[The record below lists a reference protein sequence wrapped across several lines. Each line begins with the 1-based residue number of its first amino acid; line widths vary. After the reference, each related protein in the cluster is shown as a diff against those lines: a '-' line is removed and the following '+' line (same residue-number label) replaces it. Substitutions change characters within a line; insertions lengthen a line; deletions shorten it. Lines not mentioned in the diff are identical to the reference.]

1 MKNIKLL
8 LIILLIQTTS
18 LFAQNYSFISKD
30 LHLMSEKEMMD
41 NQVVISGDIPM
52 YNINGDNIE
61 PSQIND
67 LMSSGNFIPVVFG
80 DKNFKA
86 KAIVFRKTTK
96 EEKEEM
102 LKAMS
107 MRDPNANFVAGQMA
121 NDFIAYD
128 IDGNK
133 ISLKSLKG
141 KIVVLNFWFTQCRP
155 CIVEIPKLNE
165 LVKKYKDVV
174 FISITFDKKD
184 VVKKFLSNREFNY
197 SHITGNET
205 ILSDYNVSTF
215 PTHIIID
222 QKGEI
227 ILRKVG
233 DFIKEMDIKLDLLLK
248 K

>member
-8 LIILLIQTTS
+8 LIILLIQTST
-18 LFAQNYSFISKD
+18 LFSQEYSFITKD
-30 LHLMSEKEMMD
+30 LHLMSEKEMID
-41 NQVVISGDIPM
+41 NQVEISGDIPM

-86 KAIVFRKTTK
+86 KAIVFRKTSK

-107 MRDPNANFVAGQMA
+107 MRDPNANFIAGQMA
-121 NDFIAYD
+121 KDFTAYD

-133 ISLKSLKG
+133 VSLKSLKG

-155 CIVEIPKLNE
+155 CIVEMPKLNE
-165 LVKKYKDVV
+165 LVKKYNDVI

-184 VVKKFLSNREFNY
+184 TVKNFLSNREFNY
-197 SHITGNET
+197 SHITDNEN

-233 DFIKEMDIKLDLLLK
+233 DFIKEMDYKIDLLLK

>member
-155 CIVEIPKLNE
+155 CVVEMPKLNE

>member
-1 MKNIKLL
+1 
-8 LIILLIQTTS
+8 
-18 LFAQNYSFISKD
+18 
-30 LHLMSEKEMMD
+30 MSEKEMMD

-155 CIVEIPKLNE
+155 CVVEMPKLNE

>member
-8 LIILLIQTTS
+8 LIILLIQTST
-18 LFAQNYSFISKD
+18 LFSQEYSFITKD
-30 LHLMSEKEMMD
+30 LHLMSEKEMID

-155 CIVEIPKLNE
+155 CVVEMPKLNE

>member
-8 LIILLIQTTS
+8 LIVLLIQTST

-41 NQVVISGDIPM
+41 NQVEISGDIPM

-155 CIVEIPKLNE
+155 CIIEMPKLNE

-197 SHITGNET
+197 SHITDNET